1 VQHCRDTDSWSKR
14 EVKNGVIT
22 DDFIKAVAWCEAPD
36 IREALADIARRTDD
50 PAIKKVLSAGT
61 K

>member
-1 VQHCRDTDSWSKR
+1 
-14 EVKNGVIT
+14 VKNGVIT